1 MKKQTLSENVW
12 SSVHTSTHACAQKMG
27 NCYSDG
33 RKMKILQIYNIV
45 ENIFLYNLS
54 RITYEEFP
62 GVYTQKTGFPIKTEK
77 SVHAKEPP

>member
-1 MKKQTLSENVW
+1 
-12 SSVHTSTHACAQKMG
+12 
-27 NCYSDG
+27 
-33 RKMKILQIYNIV
+33 MKILQIYNIV